1 MYYLIPIPI
10 VILAVIVKLVSDRY
24 KIKLFS
30 IISKIVIIIG
40 VIAFIYFYAAYLGYD
55 ILEYVKVLF
64 TF

>member
-55 ILEYVKVLF
+55 MLEYVKVLF

>member
-30 IISKIVIIIG
+30 TISKLVIIIG
-40 VIAFIYFYAAYLGYD
+40 VIAFIYLYAAYMGYD
-55 ILEYVKVLF
+55 MLEYVKILF
-64 TF
+64 AF